1 MVNPAL
7 TRTGPSFGGQLRQV
21 AKAHGWEAAVLET
34 QEGSNV
40 EAIGAAL
47 ARDDFAMVIAAGGDG
62 TVAEVM
68 AAAHGRPVVVGIVP
82 RGTANIVARE
92 LGLPASWRKGL
103 RRIFRRYP
111 HVRPVDLAHV
121 NDGYCV
127 LAAGMGFDAQV
138 MRRTPRGLKFWL
150 GRVAYLFV
158 GAWLMPGAQPFH
170 CTIRADGEE
179 FTVEATQVLV
189 ANAGMLGGGP
199 FRFAPGIAIDDGW
212 LDLCVYRSTSLT
224 GRARALWNIVTGRSD
239 PAGVLQRKVHSVE
252 IKAADQFWHEV
263 DGEVRRGNVVRAEI
277 VPGGINVV
285 V

>member
-1 MVNPAL
+1 M
-7 TRTGPSFGGQLRQV
+7 
-21 AKAHGWEAAVLET
+21 
-34 QEGSNV
+34 

-47 ARDDFAMVIAAGGDG
+47 ARDEFSIVIAAGGDG

-68 AAAHGRPVVVGIVP
+68 AAAHGRPVAVGIVP

-92 LGLPASWRKGL
+92 LGLPTGWRQGL
-103 RRIFRRYP
+103 RRILHRYP
-111 HVRPVDLAHV
+111 HARPVDLARV
-121 NDGYCV
+121 NDGYSV
-127 LAAGMGFDAQV
+127 LAAGMGFDALV

-158 GAWLMPGAQPFH
+158 GAWMIPVAPAFH
-170 CTIRADGEE
+170 CVIRADGEE
-179 FTVEATQVLV
+179 FALDATMVLV

-199 FRFAPGIAIDDGW
+199 FRFAPGISIDDGW
-212 LDLCVYRSTSLT
+212 LDLCIYRPASMA
-224 GRARALWNIVTGRSD
+224 GRARVLWSIASGRADPSD
-239 PAGVLQRKVHSVE
+239 VLQRRVHSVE
-252 IKAADQFWHEV
+252 IKAADQPWHEV